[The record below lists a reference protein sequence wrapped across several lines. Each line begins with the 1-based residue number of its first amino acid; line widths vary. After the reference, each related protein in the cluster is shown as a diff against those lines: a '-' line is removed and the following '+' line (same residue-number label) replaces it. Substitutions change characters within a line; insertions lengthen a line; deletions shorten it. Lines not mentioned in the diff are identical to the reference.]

1 MTIIAT
7 DSYRL
12 SHLVKKELFAEN
24 AYCRE
29 VVTFNGLAGDLKI
42 GTVLGKV
49 TAGGKYKVAVQT
61 AVDGSQNFGGL
72 LLEDV
77 TVVGATDKKVLV
89 MTRGPASI
97 SKAALVYDA
106 TYDLDAEK
114 LVMTDAM
121 EAKGIQVLDAS

>member
-7 DSYRL
+7 EGYRL
-12 SHLVKKELFAEN
+12 SHLVKMETAEEM
-24 AYCRE
+24 AFCRE

-49 TAGGKYKVAVQT
+49 TAGGKYKVAVQS

-97 SKAALVYDA
+97 SKAALIFDA
-106 TYDLDAEK
+106 TYNTDPLK
-114 LVMTDAM
+114 QIVIDAM
-121 EAKGIQVLDAS
+121 EAKFIQVLDAA

>member
-1 MTIIAT
+1 MSIIAT

-12 SHLVKKELFAEN
+12 SHLVKMETAPEMAFR
-24 AYCRE
+24 RE

-49 TAGGKYKVAVQT
+49 TAGGKYKVAVQS

-89 MTRGPASI
+89 LVRGPASI
-97 SKAALVYDA
+97 SKAALIYDA

-121 EAKGIQVLDAS
+121 EAKNIQVLDAV

>member
-1 MTIIAT
+1 MAIIAT
-7 DSYRL
+7 DGYRL
-12 SHLVKKELFAEN
+12 SHLVKFETAPEMAF
-24 AYCRE
+24 CRE

-49 TAGGKYKVAVQT
+49 TAGGKYKVAVQS
-61 AVDGSQNFGGL
+61 AVDGSQNFGAL

-97 SKAALVYDA
+97 SKAALIFDA
-106 TYDLDAEK
+106 TYDLAAEI
-114 LVMTDAM
+114 LAMTDGM
-121 EAKGIQVLDAS
+121 EAKNIQVLDAT